1 MSDFFAS
8 CLYLNKMALWESS
21 ISFFVHGFV
30 LPMRFDLFGYCC
42 VSFVLERERARKCV
56 YVCARESW
64 GVESKRGVLF
74 FQHSFSASLSF
85 H

>member
-30 LPMRFDLFGYCC
+30 LPMRFDLFSYRC
-42 VSFVLERERARKCV
+42 VSFVLKRERERETKKCACAC
-56 YVCARESW
+56 VCAC
-64 GVESKRGVLF
+64 VCVC
-74 FQHSFSASLSF
+74 
-85 H
+85 